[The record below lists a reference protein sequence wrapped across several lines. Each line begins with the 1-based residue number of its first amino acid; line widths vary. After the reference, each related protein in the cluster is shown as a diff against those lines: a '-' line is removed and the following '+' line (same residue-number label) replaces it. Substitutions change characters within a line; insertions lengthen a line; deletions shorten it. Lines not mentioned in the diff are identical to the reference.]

1 MVHESRDN
9 VLLRLAVRA
18 ALTGGSVAASFGVAN
33 AQTQPPATTTSTTS
47 DASLS
52 EVIVTGSRI
61 AVPNELS
68 ISPITTVTSETIQQ
82 TGVTRI
88 EDLLNSLPMV
98 FADQGA
104 NISNGSDGTA
114 AVNLR
119 GLGSKRTLV
128 LVDGLRLGP
137 GDPRG
142 GNQSDLNM
150 IPAELIESVEV
161 LTGGASSTYGADAV
175 AGVVNFKLQQHFEGV
190 KIEANAGIYNHTNDN
205 TEGVET
211 TLNDFNQSTGNNF
224 AAAPSSVNTGATKD
238 LAFMAG
244 LNSPDGNGN
253 ATFYATYRNV
263 AAVLQSKYSYS
274 ACTLSS
280 GYVTT
285 NAGRFN
291 CSGSSTSYPG
301 RFYDLA
307 TGSDNTI
314 GAGNQLTPFNDGD
327 RYNYGPLNYYQRPDE
342 RYTAGSFL
350 HYDFNEHVN
359 VYASTMFMDDRSIA
373 QIAPSGAFFAGAT
386 YQVNCNNPFLSTS
399 MVDDWCGGV
408 ANNAL
413 SDPLWIGRR
422 NIEGGPR
429 QDDLEH
435 EDWRVT
441 LGAKGAIDDAWNYDV
456 NYQYA
461 IVDLSETYYNDV
473 SSSRINNAL
482 DVIDVNGVPTCAST
496 VNGTNPVN
504 QAILGTCVPWDIF
517 QKGGVTQAA
526 ANYISVPGLQRGKV
540 EQTVVEANF
549 TGDLGKYGVQLP
561 TANSGLH
568 VNVGAEWR
576 DENSYTEPD
585 EEYQTGDLAGQ
596 GAPTLPVSG
605 IVISREGYAEAR
617 MPLIEDKPFAQA
629 LDLETGY
636 RYSDYNLG
644 FKTNTY
650 KFGVEFAPIQDVRL
664 RASFARAVRAPNVG
678 ELYSPQSVGIDGSI
692 DPCAGPTP
700 AYSEAICARTGVTAA
715 QYGHILANS
724 AAQYNG
730 LTGGNPNLQ
739 PETALTTSFGIG
751 FTPSFV
757 PNLRVQ
763 FDYYDIK
770 IENVVST
777 IGANN
782 ILNYCLKSDLFCN
795 KIHRDAEGTLFSS
808 TGYVIDAL
816 ANVGQLE
823 EQGIDVDASY
833 AFSVGSYGK
842 INTSFIGTYL
852 MEYETTA
859 IAANPSTAYNCDGYY
874 GPSCGQPTFKW
885 RHTLRSTWS
894 TPWSGLDFSVAWR
907 YFSPVTLDELSPNS
921 NITASAGST
930 IANGFISNT
939 DARLSSR
946 SYIDLTAAVKVG
958 DNLTVRVGCNNVLDK
973 DPPLVGTTNLPGVI
987 GNGNTFPQIYD
998 SLGRYLFASLTAQF

>member
-1 MVHESRDN
+1 MVHENRDN

-18 ALTGGSVAASFGVAN
+18 ALTGGTVAVSFGVAN
-33 AQTQPPATTTSTTS
+33 AQTPPTAPTTAS
-47 DASLS
+47 DAGLS
-52 EVIVTGSRI
+52 EVVVTGSRI
-61 AVPNELS
+61 AVPNAVS
-68 ISPITTVTSETIQQ
+68 ISPITTVSADTIQQ
-82 TGVTRI
+82 TGATRI
-88 EDLLNSLPMV
+88 EDLLNSLPQV

-104 NISNGSDGTA
+104 NVSNGSDGTA
-114 AVNLR
+114 AVDLR

-150 IPAELIESVEV
+150 IPAELVESVDV

-175 AGVVNFKLQQHFEGV
+175 AGVVNFKLMQHFEGV
-190 KIEANAGIYNHTNDN
+190 KLEANAGIYNHQNDN
-205 TEGVET
+205 TQGVQT
-211 TLNDFNQSTGNNF
+211 VLNDFNTNNGTNF
-224 AAAPSSVNTGATKD
+224 ASAPSSVNTGAQKD
-238 LAFMAG
+238 LAFLAG

-280 GYVTT
+280 GYVTS
-285 NAGRFN
+285 NSGRFN

-301 RFYDLA
+301 RFFDLN
-307 TGSDNTI
+307 TGTDNTV
-314 GAGNQLTPFNDGD
+314 GPGNQLTPFANAD

-350 HYDFNEHVN
+350 HYDFNEHAT

-399 MVDDWCGGV
+399 MVADWCGGV
-408 ANNAL
+408 ASSAL

-422 NIEGGPR
+422 SIE
-429 QDDLEH
+429 
-435 EDWRVT
+435 T
-441 LGAKGAIDDAWNYDV
+441 LGAKGAIDDAWSYDAS
-456 NYQYA
+456 YQYS
-461 IVDLSETYYNDV
+461 IVNLSETYYNDV
-473 SSSRINNAL
+473 SSSRVNNAL
-482 DVIDVNGVPTCAST
+482 NVIDVNGVPTCAST
-496 VNGTNPVN
+496 VNGTSPVN
-504 QAILGTCVPWDIF
+504 QAILGSCVPWDIF
-517 QKGGVTQAA
+517 QLGGVTKAA
-526 ANYISVPGLQRGKV
+526 AAYISVPGLLRGKV
-540 EQTVVEANF
+540 EQTVVDANF

-568 VNVGAEWR
+568 INVGAEWR
-576 DENSYTEPD
+576 DTNSYTEPD
-585 EEYQTGDLAGQ
+585 AEYQTGDLAGQ

-605 IVISREGYAEAR
+605 IIIAREAFAEAR
-617 MPLIEDKPFAQA
+617 LPLIEDKPFVQA
-629 LDLETGY
+629 LDLEAGY
-636 RYSDYNLG
+636 RYSDYSLG

-650 KFGVEFAPIQDVRL
+650 KFGVDFAPISDVRL

-678 ELYSPQSVGIDGSI
+678 ELYSAQSVGLDGSI
-692 DPCAGPTP
+692 DPCSGSNPSFSQA
-700 AYSEAICARTGVTAA
+700 ACARTGVTAA
-715 QYGHILANS
+715 QYGNVQS
-724 AAQYNG
+724 NPAAQYNG

-739 PETALTTSFGIG
+739 PETALTSSFGIG

-757 PNLRVQ
+757 PNLRLQ
-763 FDYYDIK
+763 FDYSDIK

-782 ILNYCLKSDLFCN
+782 ILNYCLKSDLFCSL
-795 KIHRDAEGTLFSS
+795 IHRDQYGTLFSS
-808 TGYVIDAL
+808 QGYIVDAL

-823 EQGIDVDASY
+823 VQNIDVDASY
-833 AFSVGSYGK
+833 SFSVGSYGK
-842 INTSFIGTYL
+842 ISTQFIGTYL

-859 IAANPSTAYNCDGYY
+859 ISANPSTAYNCAGYY
-874 GPSCGQPTFKW
+874 GPSCGTPNFKW
-885 RHTLRSTWS
+885 RHTMRTTWS
-894 TPWSGLDFSVAWR
+894 TPWSGLDVSVAWR
-907 YFSPVTLDELSPNS
+907 FFSPVTLDELSPNS
-921 NITASAGST
+921 NITAAAGST

-958 DNLTVRVGCNNVLDK
+958 EKVTVRLGCNNVFDK
-973 DPPLVGTTNLPGVI
+973 DPPLVGTTNLPGVQ

-998 SLGRYLFASLTAQF
+998 SLGRYLFAQVTAQF

>member
-1 MVHESRDN
+1 MVQDNRDN

-18 ALTGGSVAASFGVAN
+18 ALAGGSVVASFGIAN
-33 AQTQPPATTTSTTS
+33 AQTPPSTTSTTTS
-47 DASLS
+47 DAGLT
-52 EVIVTGSRI
+52 EVVVTGSRI

-68 ISPITTVTSETIQQ
+68 ISPITTVTSETIEQ
-82 TGVTRI
+82 TGTTRI
-88 EDLLNSLPMV
+88 EDLLNSLPQV

-104 NISNGSDGTA
+104 NVSNGADGTA
-114 AVNLR
+114 SVDLR

-150 IPAELIESVEV
+150 IPAELIESVEL

-190 KIEANAGIYNHTNDN
+190 KLTANAGIYNHSNDN
-205 TEGVET
+205 TQGVQT
-211 TLNDFNQSTGNNF
+211 VLSDYNQTTGNDF
-224 AAAPSSVNTGATKD
+224 AAAPNSVNAGATKD
-238 LAFMAG
+238 LAFLAG

-285 NAGRFN
+285 NNGAFN

-301 RFYDLA
+301 RFYDLN

-314 GAGNQLTPFNDGD
+314 GTGNQLTPFTNAN

-342 RYTAGSFL
+342 RYTAGAFL
-350 HYDFNEHVN
+350 HYDFNEHAQ
-359 VYASTMFMDDRSIA
+359 VYANTMFMDDRSVA
-373 QIAPSGAFFAGAT
+373 QIAPSGAFFQGAV

-399 MVDDWCGGV
+399 MVTDWCGGV
-408 ANNAL
+408 ANTAL

-422 NIEGGPR
+422 SIEGGPR

-435 EDWRVT
+435 EDFRVT

-461 IVDLSETYYNDV
+461 IVDLSDTYYNDV

-482 DVIDVNGVPTCAST
+482 DVIDVNGVPTCASV

-504 QAILGTCVPWDIF
+504 QAILGNCVPWNIF
-517 QKGGVTQAA
+517 QKGGVTPAA
-526 ANYISVPGLQRGKV
+526 AAYISTPGLLRGKV
-540 EQTVVEANF
+540 QQTVVDANF
-549 TGDLGKYGVQLP
+549 TGDLGKYGVQIP

-576 DENSYTEPD
+576 DSNSFTQPD
-585 EEYQTGDLAGQ
+585 EEFQTGDLAGQ
-596 GAPTLPVSG
+596 GGATTPVSG
-605 IVISREGYAEAR
+605 VIISREGFVEAR
-617 MPLIEDKPFAQA
+617 LPIFEDKPFAKA
-629 LDLETGY
+629 LDFETGY
-636 RYSDYNLG
+636 RYSDYSLG

-650 KFGVEFAPIQDVRL
+650 KFGVEFAPIEDVRF
-664 RASFARAVRAPNVG
+664 RGSFARAVRAPNVG
-678 ELYSPQSVGIDGSI
+678 ELYAAQSVGLDGTI
-692 DPCAGPTP
+692 DPCAGTAPSATL
-700 AYSEAICARTGVTAA
+700 AQCERQGVTPA

-730 LTGGNPNLQ
+730 LTGGNPDLQ
-739 PETALTTSFGIG
+739 PETALTTSFGISL
-751 FTPSFV
+751 TPSFI
-757 PNLRVQ
+757 PNFRAQ
-763 FDYYDIK
+763 FDYSDIK
-770 IENVVST
+770 IENVIST

-782 ILNYCLKSDLFCN
+782 ILNYCDSSGLFCN
-795 KIHRDAEGTLFSS
+795 LIHRDSRGTISS
-808 TGYVIDAL
+808 PQGYVIDAL
-816 ANVGQLE
+816 ANVGGLE
-823 EQGIDVDASY
+823 TKVLDVDLSY
-833 AFSVGSYGK
+833 AFDIGAFGK
-842 INTSFIGTYL
+842 IRSAFVGTYL
-852 MEYETTA
+852 AAFKTTA
-859 IAANPSTAYNCDGYY
+859 VQSSPGTAYDCAGYY
-874 GPSCGQPTFKW
+874 GPSCGTPDFRW
-885 RHTLRSTWS
+885 RHTLRNTWS
-894 TPWSGLDFSVAWR
+894 TPWSGLDLSVAWR
-907 YFSPVTLDELSPNS
+907 FFSAVTLDELSPNA
-921 NITASAGST
+921 NISAAPGNT
-930 IANGFISNT
+930 IANGYISNT

-958 DNLTVRVGCNNVLDK
+958 EKVTVRLGVNNVLDK
-973 DPPLVGTTNLPGVI
+973 DPPLVGTTNLVG

-998 SLGRYLFASLTAQF
+998 SLGRYLFANVTAQF